1 MSKFAAFMKQNKRV
15 KENTFFAV
23 TQSLCDEEGKPL
35 KWEFRHITSK
45 ENDQIR
51 QDNTQDIPTG
61 KPGIFRQKVNTAKY
75 IRDLLVA
82 SIVTP
87 DLYDADLQ
95 DSYGVK
101 TPGDLLAAM
110 VDSPGEY
117 NALVEYVQKL
127 HGFDVTL
134 EDKVEAA
141 KN

>member
-1 MSKFAAFMKQNKRV
+1 MSKFAAFMKQNKKV
-15 KENTFFAV
+15 QENTFFPV
-23 TQSLCDEEGKPL
+23 TKSLCDEAGNPL

-45 ENDQIR
+45 DNDRIR
-51 QDNTQDIPTG
+51 QDNTKDIPTG
-61 KPGIFRQKVNTAKY
+61 KPGIFRQKVDTANY
-75 IRDLLVA
+75 IRDLVVA
-82 SIVTP
+82 SIVAP
-87 DLYDADLQ
+87 DLYDAELQ